1 MNSNPEQRDKT
12 RFPHETP
19 ITLENFEI
27 GLLHGARMLNFSAEG
42 MYFESDYILER
53 GAQLFIGITS
63 SPYADGP
70 DVYECYRAQIR
81 WRKPLKKSSYYYGYG
96 AKFLELQPEDPNAR
110 KGKNLRKNARKSCSL
125 PIKYVTKNQI
135 LQGEIKN
142 ISLGGIFLKTPQ
154 DIPLGQR
161 LSLAIP
167 VRKKGKIIKR
177 TGKIVWKS
185 DGGVGI
191 EFLETEKNSG

>member
-1 MNSNPEQRDKT
+1 MDSNLERRDKT
-12 RFPHETP
+12 RFPHQTP

-27 GLLHGARMLNFSAEG
+27 GLLHGARMFNFSAEG
-42 MYFESDYILER
+42 MYFKSDYILER
-53 GAQLFIGITS
+53 GTELFIGITN
-63 SPYADGP
+63 SPYANEA

-81 WRKPLKKSSYYYGYG
+81 WRKPLKNSAFHYGYG
-96 AKFLELQPEDPNAR
+96 AKFMEMKPEAANIR
-110 KGKNLRKNARKSCSL
+110 REQNLRKHPRKSCTI

-142 ISLGGIFLKTPQ
+142 ISLGGIFLRTPH
-154 DIPLGQR
+154 DLSVGQR

-177 TGKIVWKS
+177 IGSIAWTNH
-185 DGGVGI
+185 DGVGI
-191 EFLETEKNSG
+191 EFQQSE